1 MNLSSTLSTSHLSSL
16 IRFQSSHLHPCVTLS
31 LPTPTPFNNRLP
43 LISILALTI
52 ATIMAEAFL
61 ALLPKVGRGVLSKE
75 DQRCTICMEEY
86 GTTPSNNGIIERAV
100 RLPCNH
106 VVGSECISIW
116 LTPTPGQQNHNTCH
130 VCRYEFFPISD
141 PPQPRPRTTPWWTE
155 HMRIHTELGQHID
168 TLGQQLDLDADIN
181 ELGLYVAN
189 RLHDRDLVGEH
200 SLVAVAAASVYMAG
214 HLLGHERS
222 VRTIS
227 HGVALGGLGNSS
239 AEAIQ
244 EVYVLLYQ
252 YRRRLVDWELL
263 THVLG
268 ATMAVGQ
275 VDEAP
280 ISPQS

>member
-1 MNLSSTLSTSHLSSL
+1 
-16 IRFQSSHLHPCVTLS
+16 
-31 LPTPTPFNNRLP
+31 
-43 LISILALTI
+43 
-52 ATIMAEAFL
+52 
-61 ALLPKVGRGVLSKE
+61 
-75 DQRCTICMEEY
+75 
-86 GTTPSNNGIIERAV
+86 
-100 RLPCNH
+100 
-106 VVGSECISIW
+106 
-116 LTPTPGQQNHNTCH
+116 
-130 VCRYEFFPISD
+130 
-141 PPQPRPRTTPWWTE
+141 
-155 HMRIHTELGQHID
+155 MRIHTELGQHID